1 MSFIYAEKYYSDT
14 LRKNSISIWSDTRIG
29 LGEGTKAN
37 FSETQIDLIKNY
49 GIVKSTI
56 CSRDLC
62 ISFAG
67 NNIRYA
73 AELFSTL
80 NKKGTFDFKCVTD
93 LAYEIHMNATSK
105 DDVEFIIAYYSEGDF
120 YIDCIK
126 ERTKYSNRHSAWIGS
141 ETAFSSLQKFRLDN
155 KKESENVDK
164 YTALAF
170 ANVVEGCGDITVG
183 GIPIKVTYNYE
194 NNSFEYAWIK
204 SINSTKEHAVKHGD
218 DISFFTSARD
228 GGFVYEILPVSIQ
241 DAMIKIEQIKHMIL
255 YSRQYRISGKEAD
268 NEHAFGLMLPMTVI
282 ENGKG
287 DIVRL

>member
-14 LRKNSISIWSDTRIG
+14 LRKNLISIWSDTRIG
-29 LGEGTKAN
+29 LGEGAKAN
-37 FSETQIDLIKNY
+37 FSEAQIDLIKNY

-56 CSRDLC
+56 CSGDLC

-73 AELFSTL
+73 AELFSKL
-80 NKKGTFDFKCVTD
+80 NKKATFDFKCVTD

-105 DDVEFIIAYYSEGDF
+105 DDIEFIIAYYSEGDF

-126 ERTKYSNRHSAWIGS
+126 EQTKNSNCHSAWIGS
-141 ETAFSSLQKFRLDN
+141 KTAFSSLQEFRLDN
-155 KKESENVDK
+155 KRESESVDE
-164 YTALAF
+164 YTSAAF
-170 ANVVEGCGDITVG
+170 ANVVEGSGDTTVG

-204 SINSTKEHAVKHGD
+204 SINSSKEHTVKHGD

-228 GGFVYEILPVSIQ
+228 GGFVYEILPISIHT
-241 DAMIKIEQIKHMIL
+241 IITNIEQIKPMIL
-255 YSRQYRISGKEAD
+255 YSRQYRGDVKDANND
-268 NEHAFGLMLPMTVI
+268 NLFGLMLPMQVI
-282 ENGKG
+282 ENENR
-287 DIVRL
+287 DIVRV